1 MYSNN
6 ISAIDA
12 AFYLLNKKDNK
23 INYYYEPRFT
33 KKEKDWKRSYVFN
46 ELKKDF
52 ILDISNYGFSPYI
65 ESTSVDQRKNKNISK
80 YIHINNYDF
89 AKYIRKMNI
98 LIHNRPKILN
108 NDLKEEQNKTFQEK
122 IKEKNLFHSRFKN
135 NFRRSQS
142 NINIFKNNLAKKRK
156 SQYLNSLS
164 KIVKFARDDIID
176 ISKINQMKLIN
187 NGIESSFYWENK
199 NLNESFNDDSYQEK
213 SNIQY
218 DKKNEKE
225 ISKKDDKDIL
235 IRNKSEKL
243 INKNKNNNMNSSYN
257 KQLFKENEILNKTAK
272 FKSTKFQNKNIN
284 NIFRKKNIRNTL
296 YKFNNSTIKKFLL
309 NGKSII
315 NKKRNY
321 SSLRQSKISN
331 KKLYLEKLE
340 NYEGGIFKSAKKY
353 QYPIKLKLKKY

>member
-1 MYSNN
+1 
-6 ISAIDA
+6 
-12 AFYLLNKKDNK
+12 
-23 INYYYEPRFT
+23 
-33 KKEKDWKRSYVFN
+33 
-46 ELKKDF
+46 
-52 ILDISNYGFSPYI
+52 
-65 ESTSVDQRKNKNISK
+65 
-80 YIHINNYDF
+80 
-89 AKYIRKMNI
+89 MNI
-98 LIHNRPKILN
+98 LIHNKPKILN

-353 QYPIKLKLKKY
+353 QYTIKLKLKKY